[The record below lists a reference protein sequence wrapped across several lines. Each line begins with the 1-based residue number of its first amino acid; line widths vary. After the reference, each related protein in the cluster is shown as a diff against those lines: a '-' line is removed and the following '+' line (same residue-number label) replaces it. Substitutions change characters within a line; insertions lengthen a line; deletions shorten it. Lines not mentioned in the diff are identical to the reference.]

1 MLRFAPW
8 KVASIVGMTLIA
20 MLIVIPSMLSPEART
35 ALQARMPSWLP
46 AKTITLGL
54 DLQGGSHIL
63 LEVDSPAVVR
73 TQVENLR
80 DDVRRILREE
90 RIGITGGIAMQ
101 QRGVQFRLSNPA
113 DAEKALPKIRAL
125 GQRSGGALLGA
136 AGAAVADDAELK
148 GFGGSRRIW
157 RLTPAAA
164 ASSGSTT

>member
-20 MLIVIPSMLSPEART
+20 LLIVIPSMLSPTARS

-63 LEVDSPAVVR
+63 LEVDAPAVVR

-113 DAEKALPKIRAL
+113 DAEKALPNSK
-125 GQRSGGALLGA
+125 
-136 AGAAVADDAELK
+136 
-148 GFGGSRRIW
+148 
-157 RLTPAAA
+157 
-164 ASSGSTT
+164 